1 MAAATVAATVAAT
14 ETETARSDPEPAARI
29 GPGAERGPDASP
41 QAVTRRSERRKLA
54 LLYGAFAVQAL
65 SAFFFLG
72 ELWSEILGLRETP
85 IPYAYQEVIQV
96 LASIGLTIGVLA
108 SALLVRRH
116 LDRMDELS
124 RQIDLA
130 TGNYEN
136 HLQDLF
142 RNWRLS
148 PSEQE
153 VTIYAMKGFS
163 NGEIADFRSTTASTV
178 KSQMNAIYRKS
189 GLANRQQ
196 LISFLVEELLAGVL
210 PNSTALARDREAEAK
225 AA

>member
-1 MAAATVAATVAAT
+1 M
-14 ETETARSDPEPAARI
+14 ENSLEI
-29 GPGAERGPDASP
+29 GPRLVEPVQEIPASYDAS
-41 QAVTRRSERRKLA
+41 RRNERRKLVM
-54 LLYGAFAVQAL
+54 LYSAFAVQGL

-85 IPYAYQEVIQV
+85 IPYAYQEVIQL
-96 LASIGLTIGVLA
+96 LASLGLVIGVLA
-108 SALLVRRH
+108 SAMLVRRH
-116 LDRMDELS
+116 LDRMQELN

-130 TGNYEN
+130 TGNYET

-142 RNWRLS
+142 RSWRLS
-148 PSEQE
+148 RSEQE

-210 PNSTALARDREAEAK
+210 PDPAEGARERH
-225 AA
+225 AAAVAA

>member
-1 MAAATVAATVAAT
+1 MVAT
-14 ETETARSDPEPAARI
+14 ETETARTTDPEPAPST
-29 GPGAERGPDASP
+29 GLPAERGPDASP
-41 QAVTRRSERRKLA
+41 QAVTRRSGRRKLV
-54 LLYGAFAVQAL
+54 LLYGALAVQAL

-96 LASIGLTIGVLA
+96 LASIGLSIGVLA

-116 LDRMDELS
+116 LDRMEELS

-163 NGEIADFRSTTASTV
+163 NGEIAEFRSTTASTV

-210 PNSTALARDREAEAK
+210 PNAAAFARDREAEAK